1 MASMIDAYRDA
12 FSEDFAY
19 LKFVLFA
26 IPVYFVFH
34 FYSIGQIAMFNTF
47 APILGILIFGLFT
60 QAIYNVKANRKEVLT
75 INPIEFIFGLIKT
88 LVVMVPNLLIFGT
101 IGYYVTRYNFPVQGV
116 PHFNDIF
123 HIIVWL
129 ICGSIILTSYLAF
142 AKFQSIKQGFNYK
155 VIFESCADVFLQLLF
170 MIPQLAIV
178 NLLLVGPVAY
188 LYFFF
193 KVPFEH
199 WTFAAY
205 CSCVFVINI
214 SVLGNYFAQIST
226 EHVKGDDSEYQFN
239 TSFGD
244 VTGDSVDVNF
254 QRNVMNTIV
263 NNIKKDNNFNNKK

>member
-12 FSEDFAY
+12 FSESFAY
-19 LKFVLFA
+19 LKFVIFA
-26 IPVYFVFH
+26 IPVYFVIH
-34 FYSIGQIAMFNTF
+34 FFMIGQMAMFNTF

-75 INPIEFIFGLIKT
+75 LNPFEFLIGLIKT
-88 LVVMVPNLLIFGT
+88 LVVMIPNGIIFGA
-101 IGYYVTRYNFPVQGV
+101 IGYYITRYNFPVKDIA
-116 PHFNDIF
+116 HFNTIF
-123 HIIVWL
+123 HIIVWF
-129 ICGSIILTSYLAF
+129 ICGSIVLTSYLSF

-155 VIFESCADVFLQLLF
+155 VIFESCADIFLQLLL
-170 MIPQLAIV
+170 MIPQLLIV

-193 KVPFEH
+193 KLPFDH
-199 WTFAAY
+199 WTFVAY

-226 EHVKGDDSEYQFN
+226 EFVRGDDSEYQFN

-244 VTGDSVDVNF
+244 VTGDSVDVDF
-254 QRNVMNTIV
+254 KRNVINTIM
-263 NNIKKDNNFNNKK
+263 NNIKKGK